1 MLKINISTLNSSYCT
16 IGTLLWG
23 IILQNPTCVLVEAGL
38 KFPSKCI
45 LFIYLWTN
53 AYRSDRD
60 NSRIFEFPKKTYS
73 FIGIFSP
80 QIRDLALLNFHP
92 FNYKSMK
99 TKTNEKPFL

>member
-45 LFIYLWTN
+45 LFIYFWTN
-53 AYRSDRD
+53 AY
-60 NSRIFEFPKKTYS
+60 
-73 FIGIFSP
+73 G
-80 QIRDLALLNFHP
+80 
-92 FNYKSMK
+92 
-99 TKTNEKPFL
+99 